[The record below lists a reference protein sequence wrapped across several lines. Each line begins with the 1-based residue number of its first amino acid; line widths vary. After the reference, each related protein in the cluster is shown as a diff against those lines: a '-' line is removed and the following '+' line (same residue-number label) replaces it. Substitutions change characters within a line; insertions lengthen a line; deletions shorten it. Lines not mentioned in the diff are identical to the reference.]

1 MSARRTGNKSAS
13 SDVNG
18 SIDIRGLRR
27 ERPWLLPSNRKLR
40 HLEGISIRNLA
51 LSRPSNLPQAKAADD
66 ESLPTSLRTPT
77 KALALRE
84 KKLEHSRSSSDL
96 RQSPNSRKIPDVDTQ
111 EKGLKPD
118 QPPRNQLRRRSTLNW
133 TNASPQTRQKKLE
146 DVAGSKLAD
155 TWFSLHCEGV
165 AEPVYVSEVVEK
177 AMNPNFQSFDLSTYG
192 PWITRKDDLTIK
204 VWARTESTQQYVV
217 VLELQLHLR
226 SLQFLGKSLETF
238 HHPLP
243 ANCVLLHLADGIY
256 TSFTDLPLDEPVLA
270 IPASTK
276 NAQGIQSTSTF
287 DELMRLSNLDDCIQD
302 ALATRQKLTS
312 QISSLIERQKE
323 SRQVVQSAA
332 QAQDS
337 LSSTN
342 RAVSTMQKQIK
353 AAQARRSELQTSLR
367 ARRDAMR
374 AGTSSQEKSRL
385 YLTSAKNNFSSH
397 VSLHQE
403 TQGDLT
409 GQIRR
414 ICDDVLQ
421 IYPIEPVPRKALS
434 FTIRGLPLPNATS
447 PALDPAQTAAALGH
461 VAHVTHLL
469 SLYLS
474 AALPYPITPY
484 GSFST
489 IYDPISISL
498 QSKAARTFPLY
509 QKGAVAYRFEYGVFL
524 LNSDIELLMSRR
536 GIRIVDLRHTLPN
549 LKYLLTVLTSG
560 KGELPGR
567 KEGRPGLQQG
577 PHGEG
582 SERKLSVDEWVG
594 EDQHSTPPV
603 RDGMFRQRQRRASNA
618 VGDDLRGDTGAAA
631 LATLEQAPASDSP
644 SDSDSPNPKPQAA
657 QEPQVPQVPQE
668 LQEPQGQQEP
678 QRPHG
683 ETQQPRRRR
692 PRRRR
697 ERDHSWRG
705 RLRRWGQF
713 SLRHTWVNPLIII
726 ALVLALYGIDP
737 KPTNPLHS
745 AIFLS
750 YPLDPSDPL
759 IPADIRSDPGAPIHY
774 GKGGKDFAFFAFYV
788 VVLSFTRE
796 FIMQLILRPLAH
808 WFRLRTRSKQ
818 NRFMEQAY
826 TALYFAIFG
835 PYGLW
840 VMYRSPV
847 WYFNTV
853 GMYESFPNRT
863 HDALFKAY
871 YLLQASYWGQQ
882 AIVLCLMLEKPRRD
896 FKELIAHHVVTL
908 ALIWLSYRFH
918 FTYMGLAVYI
928 THDISDFFLAFLKTF
943 ANQPPTI
950 KTSKITSYL
959 ELRII
964 NPYFVIFMS
973 AWVYLRHYLNIV
985 ILHSV
990 TTSFASVGPFEL
1002 DWPSEQYKCWIAQ
1015 YITFALLACLQ
1026 LINIF
1031 WLYFIVRIA
1040 SRVFTGGVTKDDRSD
1055 DEAEDDEEDEDED
1068 GEEEE
1073 YESGTDKEDTMD
1085 GELTNGALREVDRI
1099 PPTSAAGVRR
1109 RL

>member
-226 SLQFLGKSLETF
+226 SLQFLGKSLESF

-594 EDQHSTPPV
+594 EAYRIDLRSKVTRIDQHSTPPV

-657 QEPQVPQVPQE
+657 QEPQVPQVPQQ

-928 THDISDFFLAFLKTF
+928 THDISDFFLA
-943 ANQPPTI
+943 
-950 KTSKITSYL
+950 
-959 ELRII
+959 
-964 NPYFVIFMS
+964 
-973 AWVYLRHYLNIV
+973 
-985 ILHSV
+985 
-990 TTSFASVGPFEL
+990 
-1002 DWPSEQYKCWIAQ
+1002 
-1015 YITFALLACLQ
+1015 
-1026 LINIF
+1026 
-1031 WLYFIVRIA
+1031 
-1040 SRVFTGGVTKDDRSD
+1040 
-1055 DEAEDDEEDEDED
+1055 
-1068 GEEEE
+1068 
-1073 YESGTDKEDTMD
+1073 
-1085 GELTNGALREVDRI
+1085 
-1099 PPTSAAGVRR
+1099 
-1109 RL
+1109 